1 VRYPNHADGRTD
13 GQTKGLEKIK
23 IKINKNR
30 LENMHLPHSPTV
42 SLNKKPNT
50 RITYLQE
57 KKQKRVPSRFNNFH
71 EYIHRHSH
79 PDTACTAVAVDFRIA
94 AVVGEVE
101 TLAVGF
107 HKLRAARAAHVL
119 DTRYILAAGGA
130 GHRCVVRKV
139 YSSDNLWSFKLAKKL

>member
-1 VRYPNHADGRTD
+1 MQTD
-13 GQTKGLEKIK
+13 GPTGRQKALKKIK

-50 RITYLQE
+50 RIHIYRR
-57 KKQKRVPSRFNNFH
+57 KQKRVPSRFNNFH

-130 GHRCVVRKV
+130 GHRCVVRCVVRKV